1 MTEGGYM
8 IRTFDFI
15 LKAKY
20 NRAFMEQLEKAM
32 SSEQSSE
39 LCTDTHRLTFYPQSK
54 LILIAPA
61 SDSSIF
67 HYKIV
72 PKKMTYQAF
81 FKILHGKWEQL
92 DADDVADP

>member
-61 SDSSIF
+61 SDS
-67 HYKIV
+67 
-72 PKKMTYQAF
+72 TYVRPA
-81 FKILHGKWEQL
+81 
-92 DADDVADP
+92 